1 MLVCDAYCN
10 GKTLRDCR
18 ACLATG
24 CDEIINRLVEEIE
37 WRVIVPWWRCVGQQN
52 DNGSKWV

>member
-1 MLVCDAYCN
+1 MLVCDAYHN

-18 ACLATG
+18 VCLVTG

-37 WRVIVPWWRCVGQQN
+37 WRVILPWGRCVGPQN
-52 DNGSKWV
+52 DNGSECV